1 MTTNSQRR
9 LALVVTG
16 IGLVLMIGKIIFDSE
31 PGAIPL
37 LLVLA
42 GGGWLAATWRAS

>member
-1 MTTNSQRR
+1 MTSDSQRR

-16 IGLVLMIGKIIFDSE
+16 VGLVLMIGKITFDSE

-37 LLVLA
+37 LLILA
-42 GGGWLAATWRAS
+42 GGGWLALTRRG